1 VHVGC
6 QSGDDAI
13 YLLHGLSRFVP
24 HFIALN
30 AASPWFDSTDS
41 RFACSR
47 LNRFSS
53 YPDNGPMPW
62 VADWQGF
69 RRLFRQL
76 SYTSMIDSMKDL
88 HWDIRPSP
96 QFGTVEVRVM
106 DTPDPCPGDPYRRL
120 YSDPRLLAVD
130 GASF

>member
-1 VHVGC
+1 
-6 QSGDDAI
+6 
-13 YLLHGLSRFVP
+13 
-24 HFIALN
+24 
-30 AASPWFDSTDS
+30 
-41 RFACSR
+41 
-47 LNRFSS
+47 
-53 YPDNGPMPW
+53 MPW

-106 DTPDPCPGDPYRRL
+106 TPP
-120 YSDPRLLAVD
+120 
-130 GASF
+130 